1 MINIG
6 SLVGSLGV
14 TNFGDLSVK
23 ERQNFV
29 KNLLKKSYKRKFV
42 YASEKQGRFTVFN
55 ASYFTFLLGGGHVVA
70 DVSMGDGEISLRD
83 SNYSHDTFRFSE
95 EYRRL
100 TGETLRV
107 AKNT

>member
-29 KNLLKKSYKRKFV
+29 KNLLKKSYKRKIC
-42 YASEKQGRFTVFN
+42 
-55 ASYFTFLLGGGHVVA
+55 LC
-70 DVSMGDGEISLRD
+70 
-83 SNYSHDTFRFSE
+83 FRKTRAF
-95 EYRRL
+95 YCF
-100 TGETLRV
+100 
-107 AKNT
+107 

>member
-1 MINIG
+1 
-6 SLVGSLGV
+6 
-14 TNFGDLSVK
+14 
-23 ERQNFV
+23 
-29 KNLLKKSYKRKFV
+29 
-42 YASEKQGRFTVFN
+42 
-55 ASYFTFLLGGGHVVA
+55 LGGGHVVA